1 MIKIKIFSIITII
14 LLLSLPIVL
23 SEEQIIL
30 NNLTQ
35 DALQEKTKNMDFKK
49 LSIILPINAQLHIT
63 NLDSYVYLQVTEDGV
78 FLPKELDKVNIEIS
92 AHQDILYD
100 LFYGNPTEENLKKY
114 IEADVIVIKPLS
126 FKMQV
131 LNDVLEEKL
140 GIKIVK
146 NKSFFHRTL
155 AHLFAKV
162 IVKFM
167 NK

>member
-1 MIKIKIFSIITII
+1 MIKIKLFSILIII
-14 LLLSLPIVL
+14 LFLSLPIAF

-35 DALQEKTKNMDFKK
+35 DALQEKTKTTDFKK
-49 LSIILPINAQLHIT
+49 LSIIFPINAQLHVT

-78 FLPKELDKVNIEIS
+78 FLPKELDNVNIEVS
-92 AHQDILYD
+92 AHQDVLYD
-100 LFYGNPTEENLKKY
+100 LFYHNPTEENLKKY
-114 IEADVIVIKPLS
+114 IEAAVIVINPKS
-126 FKMQV
+126 FKMKV

-155 AHLFAKV
+155 AHLLAKV

>member
-92 AHQDILYD
+92 AHQDYQFRFSSFQNQELY
-100 LFYGNPTEENLKKY
+100 LSKY
-114 IEADVIVIKPLS
+114 SPKFSPSKSLEQKYTSPLHPNNQE
-126 FKMQV
+126 FQA
-131 LNDVLEEKL
+131 EQT
-140 GIKIVK
+140 KIIQK
-146 NKSFFHRTL
+146 AF
-155 AHLFAKV
+155 
-162 IVKFM
+162 
-167 NK
+167 